1 VDDGFDRSAESAAP
15 PKDCH
20 PKDCDA
26 AIAMNDD
33 KHNGG
38 LIQIKKQ
45 EDVCPGKKSKINLA
59 DVRERIDF
67 AVADDAERKTGPQYW
82 RSLQELAGSEEF
94 QEALHR
100 EFPKGASEWLD
111 TVSRRGFL
119 KVMGA
124 SLGLAGLTTATGCV
138 KLPKETIVPY
148 VRQPEGVIPG
158 RPMYYATAVTLGGYA
173 SPVLVESHLGRPT
186 KIEGNNLHPASLGGT
201 DIFTQASI
209 LSLYDPDRSQTVN
222 SLGDVRSWQHFLD
235 AIRGPLSAQKNLQGA
250 GIRILTPT
258 ISSPT
263 LADQLRNFLK
273 TYPQAKWHVW
283 EPVNRDNVLEGAKL
297 AFGQPVETR
306 YDFSKADVI
315 VSLDADF
322 LYAGY
327 PGNTKYIRDFANR
340 RNPPKV
346 DPNDYLEDRAG
357 GETLPGMNRLYVIES
372 TPSST
377 GAKADHRVG
386 VRAGDI
392 EYAFHAIHGIE
403 LLKGNFPGWS
413 SEQQAVLAK
422 AYRDLPRTPGKSI
435 VLVGDHQPPLLHAL
449 AHQMNL
455 ELGNVGSTIFYT
467 DPVDANPVNQTE
479 SIKELVADM
488 RGGKVDLLIIL
499 GGNPAYDAPA
509 DLNFADALKNGN
521 IPLRVHYGLHQ
532 NETAEL
538 CQWHVPAT
546 HELESWGDARAYDGT
561 VSIIQPLIAPLY
573 NGKSEIEF
581 VALLNGQADATG
593 YDLTRAY
600 WQKQHAGGDFE
611 QFWRKSLHDGWIEG
625 TTFAPKSLS
634 VRSGSIPLAA
644 ESNSSAIEL
653 NIRRDPTIYDGH
665 FSNNGWLQELPKP
678 MTKLTWDNAVLIGP
692 KMAERLGIA
701 SEDVVEL
708 ELNGKKIQG
717 PVWIQAGHPDNSVT
731 ITLGY
736 GRKRA
741 GRVGTG
747 QGFNAYELR
756 TTANPWIASGVKITK
771 TGATYPL
778 ADTQGMQSM
787 ETPDGATRPLV
798 RETTLEEYKKEP
810 NFAKEEETPYDVTLY
825 ENYPY
830 KEEKYAWG
838 MAIDLNKC
846 VGCNNC
852 MIACQSENN
861 IAVVGKEQTHL
872 GRHMHWIRID
882 TYYEGDRDNPRAFF
896 QPVPCMQ
903 CENAPC
909 EVVCPVGATNH
920 STEGLNDMVYN
931 RCVGT
936 RYCSNNCP
944 YKVRRFNFL
953 LFSDW
958 DTPQYKLMRNPD
970 VTVRSRGVM
979 EKCTYCIQRI
989 NERRIDT
996 ETASV
1001 REGKDIRIGD
1011 ELQTACQQSCP
1022 AGAIV
1027 FGNINDPNSN
1037 VSKWK
1042 AQARNYSLLGEL
1054 NTRPRTTYLAEVR
1067 NPNPELE
1074 G

>member
-1 VDDGFDRSAESAAP
+1 MTNDKQNNGAMREDICPSKKLDLATVREKIAAATA
-15 PKDCH
+15 H
-20 PKDCDA
+20 DA
-26 AIAMNDD
+26 A
-33 KHNGG
+33 
-38 LIQIKKQ
+38 
-45 EDVCPGKKSKINLA
+45 E
-59 DVRERIDF
+59 
-67 AVADDAERKTGPQYW
+67 KTGPQYW
-82 RSLQELAGSEEF
+82 RSLEELAGSEEF
-94 QEALHR
+94 QQALHR

-111 TVSRRGFL
+111 SVSRRGFL

-124 SLGLAGLTTATGCV
+124 SLGLAGMTGCV
-138 KLPKETIVPY
+138 KLPLEPIVPY

-158 RPMYYATAVTLGGYA
+158 RPSYYATAVTLGGYA

-186 KIEGNNLHPASLGGT
+186 KIEGNDLHPASLGGT
-201 DIFTQASI
+201 DIFTQAS
-209 LSLYDPDRSQTVN
+209 LLGLYDPDRSQSVV
-222 SLGDVRSWQHFLD
+222 SMGDQRSFPAFLA
-235 AIRGPLSAQKNLQGA
+235 AIRGPLNAQKALQGA

-273 TYPQAKWHVW
+273 VYPQAKWHVY
-283 EPVNRDNVLEGAKL
+283 EPVNRDNVLEGAKM

-322 LYAGY
+322 LYAGF
-327 PGNTKYIRDFANR
+327 PGNVKYIRDFASR
-340 RNPPKV
+340 R
-346 DPNDYLEDRAG
+346 DPDSGN
-357 GETLPGMNRLYVIES
+357 MNRLYVIES
-372 TPSST
+372 TPTST
-377 GAKADHRVG
+377 GAKADHCWPSLASEVMWF
-386 VRAGDI
+386 AEDL
-392 EYAFHAIHGIE
+392 YAFFSGTHGNNRELESIANDLRSHSGASLVIAGEHQSPALHAI
-403 LLKGNFPGWS
+403 
-413 SEQQAVLAK
+413 A
-422 AYRDLPRTPGKSI
+422 
-435 VLVGDHQPPLLHAL
+435 HAIN
-449 AHQMNL
+449 A
-455 ELGNVGSTIFYT
+455 EFGNVGKTVFYA
-467 DPVDANPVNQTE
+467 DPVDANPINQTE
-479 SIKELVADM
+479 SLRELVADM
-488 RGGKVDLLIIL
+488 NAGKVDLLIIL
-499 GGNPAYDAPA
+499 GGNPVYDAPS
-509 DLNFADALKNGN
+509 DLNFADALKNKVA
-521 IPLRVHYGLHQ
+521 LRVHYGPYQ
-532 NETAEL
+532 DETAEL

-573 NGKSEIEF
+573 NGKSALEF
-581 VALLNGQADATG
+581 VALLNGQSDASG
-593 YDLTRAY
+593 YDLVRAY
-600 WQKQHAGGDFE
+600 WQKQHAGPDFE

-625 TTFAPKSLS
+625 TKFGPKSMQAKDVKLGGG
-634 VRSGSIPLAA
+634 VRDRDP
-644 ESNSSAIEL
+644 NAIEL
-653 NIRRDPTIYDGH
+653 NLRPDPTIYGGQ

-678 MTKLTWDNAVLIGP
+678 MSKLTWDNAILIGP
-692 KMAERLGIA
+692 KMAARLQLA
-701 SEDVVEL
+701 SKDVVEL
-708 ELNGKKIQG
+708 ELNGKKVKG
-717 PVWIQAGHPDNSVT
+717 AVWIQAGHPDNSIT

-741 GRVGTG
+741 GRVGTA
-747 QGFNAYELR
+747 QGFDAYALR
-756 TTANPWIASGVKITK
+756 TTAAPWIATGVQIRK
-771 TGATYPL
+771 TGEIYQL
-778 ADTQGMQSM
+778 ASTQGMQSM

-810 NFAKEEETPYDVTLY
+810 NFAKEEEVAYGLSLY
-825 ENYPY
+825 KPYPY
-830 KEEKYAWG
+830 KEEMYAWG

-852 MIACQSENN
+852 IVACQSENN
-861 IAVVGKEQTHL
+861 IAVVGKEQTLL

-882 TYYEGDRDNPRAFF
+882 AYYEGDRENPKAFF

-953 LFSDW
+953 LFQDW
-958 DTPQYKLMRNPD
+958 DTAQYKMMRNPD
-970 VTVRSRGVM
+970 VSVRSRGVM
-979 EKCTYCIQRI
+979 EKCTYCVQRI

-1022 AGAIV
+1022 ADAIV
-1027 FGNINDPNSN
+1027 FGNINDPNSK

-1042 AQARNYSLLGEL
+1042 EQARNYSLLGEL

>member
-1 VDDGFDRSAESAAP
+1 
-15 PKDCH
+15 
-20 PKDCDA
+20 
-26 AIAMNDD
+26 MTNDD
-33 KHNGG
+33 KNPGG
-38 LIQIKKQ
+38 LIQIKKV
-45 EDVCPGKKSKINLA
+45 EDVCPGKKDKLSLDA
-59 DVRERIDF
+59 VRERIDF
-67 AVADDAERKTGPQYW
+67 AIADDAAQTAENKTGPQYW

-94 QEALHR
+94 QQALHR

-124 SLGLAGLTTATGCV
+124 SLGLAGLTSTTGCV
-138 KLPKETIVPY
+138 RLPLEPIVPY

-158 RPMYYATAVTLGGYA
+158 RPMYYASAVTLGGYA

-186 KIEGNNLHPASLGGT
+186 KIEGNDQHPASLGGT
-201 DIFTQASI
+201 DIFTQAAI
-209 LSLYDPDRSQTVN
+209 LGLYDPDRSQTVT
-222 SLGDVRSWQHFLD
+222 SMGDVRSWQSFLG
-235 AIRGPLSAQKNLQGA
+235 ALRGPMSAQKTLQGA

-263 LADQLRNFLK
+263 LADQLRGFLK
-273 TYPQAKWHVW
+273 IYPQAKWHVY
-283 EPVNRDNVLEGAKL
+283 EPLNRDNVLEGAKL
-297 AFGQPVETR
+297 AFGQSVETR

-322 LYAGY
+322 LYAGS
-327 PGNTKYIRDFANR
+327 PGNTKYIRDFASR
-340 RNPPKV
+340 RNPDAP
-346 DPNDYLEDRAG
+346 
-357 GETLPGMNRLYVIES
+357 MNRLYVIES

-377 GAKADHRVG
+377 GAKADHRLPA
-386 VRAGDI
+386 RASMV
-392 EYAFHAIHGIE
+392 ETAARAITEIGAASAEAAQFVKTLRADLEAH
-403 LLKGNFPGWS
+403 KGS
-413 SEQQAVLAK
+413 A
-422 AYRDLPRTPGKSI
+422 I
-435 VLVGDHQPPLLHAL
+435 VIAGDHQPPAVHAL
-449 AHQMNL
+449 VYYINQL
-455 ELGNVGSTIFYT
+455 FGNVGKTVFYT

-479 SIKELVADM
+479 SIKELAADM
-488 RGGKVDLLIIL
+488 QAGKVDLLIIL

-509 DLNFADALKNGN
+509 DLNFSELLKSNKV
-521 IPLRVHYGLHQ
+521 PFRVHHGLYQ
-532 NETAEL
+532 DETAEL
-538 CQWHVPAT
+538 CQWHVNAT

-573 NGKSEIEF
+573 NGKSAIEF

-600 WQKQHAGGDFE
+600 WQKQHTGADFE

-625 TTFAPKSLS
+625 TTFAPKVLTARIAASS
-634 VRSGSIPLAA
+634 SAEIPVA
-644 ESNSSAIEL
+644 NAIEL
-653 NIRRDPTIYDGH
+653 NIRRDPTIYDGQ
-665 FSNNGWLQELPKP
+665 FSNNGWMQELPKP
-678 MTKLTWDNAVLIGP
+678 MSKLTWDNAIQIGP
-692 KMAERLGIA
+692 KMAERLNLA
-701 SEDVVEL
+701 VDDVVEL
-708 ELNGKKIQG
+708 ELNGKKAQG
-717 PVWIQAGHPDNSVT
+717 AVWIQAGHPDNSVT

-736 GRKRA
+736 GRTHA
-741 GRVGTG
+741 GRVGTA

-756 TTANPWIASGVKITK
+756 TTTSPWIASGVKISK
-771 TGATYPL
+771 TGATYKL
-778 ADTQGMQSM
+778 ASTQGMQSM
-787 ETPDGATRPLV
+787 DTPDGATRPLV

-810 NFAKEEETPYDVTLY
+810 DFAKEEETPYDLTLY
-825 ENYPY
+825 PAYPY
-830 KEEKYAWG
+830 KEEKYSWG

-861 IAVVGKEQTHL
+861 IAVVGKEQVNI
-872 GRHMHWIRID
+872 GRHMHWIRVD
-882 TYYEGDRDNPRAFF
+882 AYYEGDRDNPKAFF
-896 QPVPCMQ
+896 QPVPCQQ

-920 STEGLNDMVYN
+920 TPEGLNDMVYN

-944 YKVRRFNFL
+944 YKVRRFNFF
-953 LFSDW
+953 LFQDW
-958 DTPQYKLMRNPD
+958 DTPQYKMMRNPD
-970 VTVRSRGVM
+970 VSVRSRGVM

-1001 REGKDIRIGD
+1001 REGKDIHIGD

-1042 AQARNYSLLGEL
+1042 AQARNYSLLGDL

-1074 G
+1074 R